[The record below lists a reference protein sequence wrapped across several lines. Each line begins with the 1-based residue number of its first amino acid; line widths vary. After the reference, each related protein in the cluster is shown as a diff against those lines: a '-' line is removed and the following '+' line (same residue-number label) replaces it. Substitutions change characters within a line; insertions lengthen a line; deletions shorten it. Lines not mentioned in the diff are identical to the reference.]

1 MRPQEFEAGVAR
13 LIAETAKINAEATWP
28 PLLVPAGV
36 FSAALAA
43 AKRVYAESSC
53 AGRATGVED
62 GSRTMVGR

>member
-1 MRPQEFEAGVAR
+1 MRLQEIEAGVAR

-43 AKRVYAESSC
+43 AKR
-53 AGRATGVED
+53 GLR
-62 GSRTMVGR
+62 